1 MTEAETP
8 FLTPIVERIA
18 EVVRAELTP
27 LRAEISRMRDYTVG
41 HGSPLKERN
50 LSLVRDHEMAALR
63 ERVEALQSTVDRLH
77 LETLDLHI
85 RLARL
90 ERGTP

>member
-1 MTEAETP
+1 MTQAETP
-8 FLTPIVERIA
+8 FLTPIIERIA
-18 EVVRAELTP
+18 EVMRAELTP
-27 LRAEISRMRDYTVG
+27 LRAEIARMRDFTVG
-41 HGSPLKERN
+41 HGSTVKEIN
-50 LSLVRDHEMAALR
+50 LSLVKDREMATLR

-90 ERGTP
+90 ERGAP